1 MWLFIFVLFALA
13 LFGGGIFGRLLGLII
28 RIAFVLILAGMFTHP

>member
-13 LFGGGIFGRLLGLII
+13 LFGGGIFGRLLGLIT